1 MVQAV
6 QVKPVAVA
14 MARFLARLRMVAVPY
29 FHAMAAGLVTAHGAV
44 GAHVPQAVAVARK
57 RVLVAVH
64 APTQALHVVVQ
75 AVQAP
80 LRKPRAKAVTPIAVQ

>member
-6 QVKPVAVA
+6 QANLVAVA
-14 MARFLARLRMVAVPY
+14 MVHFLDHTGMAVVPLHL
-29 FHAMAAGLVTAHGAV
+29 FTAAGLATAHGAA

-80 LRKPRAKAVTPIAVQ
+80 LLKPRAKAVTPIAVQ